1 MKFKKI
7 AAATALAT
15 AMLGVSTTAQA
26 VILTD
31 VIFIVDESGSM
42 GTVQTNLR
50 NNIGLFASILTGT
63 GQVNAQYGL
72 VGYGSSAPA
81 PRMLSN
87 LTTATG
93 VANAA
98 GSLIAFGGTEPGYVA
113 SAFALNGLDGQTS
126 LFNFRTNSVKNLII
140 FTDEPTN
147 GDSGR
152 GAIGGTNITSNAAGR
167 DLVDELIKDN
177 NALYNAVLSG
187 TGAINSYSLLA
198 TGNGGQVF
206 ALSGLNTTDQ
216 TVVSNFV
223 TTFANAKL
231 QETLDFCQLNP
242 NDPACLNRV
251 PEPGVLALLGLGV
264 LGIGIARRRW
274 TA

>member
-1 MKFKKI
+1 MKLKKI
-7 AAATALAT
+7 VAATALAT
-15 AMLGVSTTAQA
+15 AMLGISTSAQA
-26 VILTD
+26 IILTD

-42 GTVQTNLR
+42 DTVQTNLR

-72 VGYGSSAPA
+72 VGYGNSSAV

-87 LTTATG
+87 LTTAAG
-93 VANAA
+93 VATAA
-98 GSLIAFGGTEPGYVA
+98 QNLQINGFSEPGYVA

-140 FTDEPTN
+140 FTDEPSN

-152 GAIGGTNITSNAAGR
+152 GAIDGTNITSNAAGR

-187 TGAINSYSLLA
+187 SGTITSYSLLA
-198 TGNGGQVF
+198 SENGGQVF
-206 ALSGLNTTDQ
+206 ALGGLNTNDQ
-216 TVVSNFV
+216 NVVTNFV
-223 TTFANAKL
+223 TAFATAKL
-231 QETLDFCQLNP
+231 QETLTFCQLNP
-242 NDPACLNRV
+242 NDPACQNRV

-274 TA
+274 TS